1 MTAAPTP
8 HLSRFLLF
16 FLLIHLCSAQ
26 SQWFNYSNDRFGYS
40 VALPPGLQVSNRAAD
55 GSGLTWQTGTVR
67 VQVSGVNNPY
77 KIKPQEYFAGVKA
90 AAGEGLVRER
100 QGSGQDFYWYEVLFT
115 KDSRRIHRK
124 VFIASGSINTVEF
137 SYAYRLREQKEAL
150 GDRVL
155 GSFRPGV
162 LTQGY

>member
-1 MTAAPTP
+1 MNAAPRQG
-8 HLSRFLLF
+8 LNQFLLLV
-16 FLLIHLCSAQ
+16 LLIKLCSAQ
-26 SQWFNYSNDRFGYS
+26 SSWVTYANDRFGYS

-77 KIKPQEYFAGVKA
+77 MIKPHEYFAGVKS
-90 AAGEGLVRER
+90 AAGEGLVKER

-124 VFIASGSINTVEF
+124 VFISSGSINSVEF

-155 GSFRPGV
+155 GSFRPGD
-162 LTQGY
+162 LSQGY